1 MQHRGVM
8 LSRGL
13 VYLCIASLFVQGLF
27 ALPAAAQEGPA
38 PGTPAQGTN
47 PDSPSSPP
55 TLITIAAQDCRVSED
70 ASVTVEDGDGTQARF
85 VNGQRGIKMT
95 STSDQIRIEG
105 PSGDFIGDHAVSQS
119 DPGFDT
125 DGDYTVVSTTGIS
138 CQGTGANQQPADD
151 NAGATQGAD
160 DDQYGAAEA
169 EKGNVIV
176 KTIPDKILVDTG
188 GPSLAMIGVLLLSVG
203 LVGLGILVL
212 RRV

>member
-1 MQHRGVM
+1 MQHRGMV

-13 VYLCIASLFVQGLF
+13 AYLCIASLFVLGLF
-27 ALPAAAQEGPA
+27 ALPAAAQEGPP

-47 PDSPSSPP
+47 PDNPSSPP
-55 TLITIAAQDCRVSED
+55 TLITIAARDCRVSVD

-85 VNGQRGIKMT
+85 VNGQRGIKITAT
-95 STSDQIRIEG
+95 SGQIRIEG

-125 DGDYTVVSTTGIS
+125 DGDYAVVSTTGIS
-138 CQGTGANQQPADD
+138 CQGTGANQQPTDD
-151 NAGATQGAD
+151 NAGATPGAD
-160 DDQYGAAEA
+160 DDQYGAEA
-169 EKGNVIV
+169 KKGTVIV

-188 GPSLAMIGVLLLSVG
+188 GPSVPIIGVLLLSVG